1 MKKTNSVSVLAV
13 IITTTAIVGILSVTQ
28 QTVYTEGAYTRGYNN
43 AVCDASNCHGYGYDP
58 SCPSS
63 HSGDYCSNYGQDM
76 QLDGIVQA
84 VVIVA
89 ITVNHKVQ
97 QLVAII

>member
-28 QTVYTEGAYTRGYNN
+28 QTVYTEGAYTRGYND

-58 SCPSS
+58 SCPSR
-63 HSGDYCSNYGQDM
+63 HSGDYCSNYGSGYAAGWNSASGSNSGDNSQS
-76 QLDGIVQA
+76 
-84 VVIVA
+84 
-89 ITVNHKVQ
+89 
-97 QLVAII
+97 